1 MKEGVKRRLAANRVM
16 QPDGKELV
24 TAVVEMSG
32 IDVTSVSYLEKE
44 THSTEWIGGCIELR
58 HGHDGRIH
66 AFKDGKM
73 LGLAT

>member
-1 MKEGVKRRLAANRVM
+1 MKDAAKRRLAANRVV
-16 QPDGKELV
+16 QPDGTELV

-32 IDVTSVSYLEKE
+32 IDVTSVSLLEKE
-44 THSTEWIGGCIELR
+44 THSTEWIGGRIELR

-73 LGLAT
+73 LGMAT